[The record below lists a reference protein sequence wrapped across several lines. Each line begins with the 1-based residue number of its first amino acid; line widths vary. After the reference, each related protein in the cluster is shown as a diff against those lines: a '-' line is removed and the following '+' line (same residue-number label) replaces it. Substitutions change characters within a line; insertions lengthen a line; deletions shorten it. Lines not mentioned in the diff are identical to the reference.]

1 VTCKRRKNRQKE
13 KEKEKMIS
21 TLQAPSIADAIC
33 KIRRIYNTKK
43 EGKKKTGEFGGNKT
57 RGDL

>member
-43 EGKKKTGEFGGNKT
+43 EGEKKN
-57 RGDL
+57 R